1 MNNRF
6 ARLLAPKSIAVF
18 GGQWATSVIQQCKK
32 LGYTGEIWPVHPSR
46 SSIEGM
52 ACYKS
57 PEDLPY
63 APDASF
69 IGVNNEST
77 ISVVA
82 NLAALGAGGAIC
94 FASGFS
100 ETANRDEL
108 AETRQRRLIEAAGN
122 MPVLGPNC
130 YGLINCLDRVALW
143 PDQHGAAAVD
153 SGVAIIT
160 QSSNIA
166 INLTMQ
172 QRGLPV
178 AYVITVGNQAQATHA
193 ELANAIIED
202 ERVTALGLHVEGFS
216 DVRAFEKLS
225 AHARKLGKHI
235 VILKTGVTPVSRV
248 ALLSH
253 TRSLSGNDA
262 AASAFIERLNMIRVH
277 GLGEFIETLKVL
289 DSQRAVGGYRLLS
302 MSCSGGEAAMIG
314 DAAVSVGLN
323 FPRLDNARKSDLKK
337 VLGKQLSFSNPLD
350 YHTAIWDD
358 EDAMFAMVAAV
369 LQVPAE
375 PTGDTE
381 SANEQSE
388 LLADSAVLVLDYPR
402 QDQCDPGSWK
412 SATEVFVKASRHWP
426 GFTAVLATLPEN
438 MPEEFARELMAAGVV
453 PLAGLRDGLLA
464 IRNAAWLNLA
474 AQSPESAPVWLAQQ
488 QKSRARDAVLSLLEG
503 QTKSTATN
511 GKPSA
516 RRASQQAWGL
526 VHAARANDRQ
536 SPRMLDESTAKRWLS
551 RFGVQVPINVRLSF
565 ADVRSSLRM
574 SKALDKA
581 SPMFSYPVV
590 IKGLGLVHKSEANAI
605 ELGIDNR
612 RDLERAIRRI
622 NCEGGCLIE
631 EYVEGAVAELLVS
644 VILDPV
650 HGLLMTIG
658 AGGIYTEVLQD
669 SQHCLIPATRDEFER
684 RIQRLRCAR
693 LLDGFRGRPEVDR
706 AKLLDALESIQQA
719 ALQLGDR
726 LVELEVNPLICTAT
740 GCFAVD
746 ALVSVRDG

>member
-1 MNNRF
+1 VNNRF

-18 GGQWATSVIQQCKK
+18 GGQWATSVIQ
-32 LGYTGEIWPVHPSR
+32 
-46 SSIEGM
+46 
-52 ACYKS
+52 
-57 PEDLPY
+57 
-63 APDASF
+63 
-69 IGVNNEST
+69 
-77 ISVVA
+77 
-82 NLAALGAGGAIC
+82 
-94 FASGFS
+94 SGFS

-375 PTGDTE
+375 PT
-381 SANEQSE
+381 
-388 LLADSAVLVLDYPR
+388 
-402 QDQCDPGSWK
+402 
-412 SATEVFVKASRHWP
+412 
-426 GFTAVLATLPEN
+426 
-438 MPEEFARELMAAGVV
+438 
-453 PLAGLRDGLLA
+453 
-464 IRNAAWLNLA
+464 
-474 AQSPESAPVWLAQQ
+474 
-488 QKSRARDAVLSLLEG
+488 
-503 QTKSTATN
+503 
-511 GKPSA
+511 
-516 RRASQQAWGL
+516 
-526 VHAARANDRQ
+526 
-536 SPRMLDESTAKRWLS
+536 
-551 RFGVQVPINVRLSF
+551 RFS
-565 ADVRSSLRM
+565 
-574 SKALDKA
+574 
-581 SPMFSYPVV
+581 
-590 IKGLGLVHKSEANAI
+590 
-605 ELGIDNR
+605 
-612 RDLERAIRRI
+612 
-622 NCEGGCLIE
+622 
-631 EYVEGAVAELLVS
+631 
-644 VILDPV
+644 
-650 HGLLMTIG
+650 
-658 AGGIYTEVLQD
+658 
-669 SQHCLIPATRDEFER
+669 
-684 RIQRLRCAR
+684 
-693 LLDGFRGRPEVDR
+693 
-706 AKLLDALESIQQA
+706 
-719 ALQLGDR
+719 
-726 LVELEVNPLICTAT
+726 
-740 GCFAVD
+740 
-746 ALVSVRDG
+746 